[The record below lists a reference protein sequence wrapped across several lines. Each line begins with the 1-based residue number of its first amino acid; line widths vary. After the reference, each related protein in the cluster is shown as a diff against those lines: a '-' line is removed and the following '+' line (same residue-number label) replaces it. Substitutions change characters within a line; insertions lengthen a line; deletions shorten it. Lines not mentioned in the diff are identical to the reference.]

1 MNYAKNGR
9 NGDTKLMLTSKGD
22 VEHINSF
29 EQYVKD
35 NNIRGGEEWVKRHGS
50 RTINP
55 HDGLTENSW
64 VSNWLETG
72 EWDTGDDLDSLSNLW
87 DSTIGKDGLG
97 SFFRDSFSNSGYKD
111 IVEKGAE
118 SIQAQADAKFGE
130 GGYFDTMEDIADRTT
145 VASFNQMNKNIS
157 DAKSKVGLATS
168 GDLEAAEKYMFEN
181 VSMADMTQDK
191 KLTNEQ
197 LDLKMSLRNQLNRLF
212 TDYASLAEE
221 PYEGADDLYD
231 DFDEWTRRG

>member
-1 MNYAKNGR
+1 MNYSKNGR

-35 NNIRGGEEWVKRHGS
+35 NNIRGGENWVKRHGS

-55 HDGLTENSW
+55 KDGLTENSW
-64 VSNWLETG
+64 ISNLFRTG
-72 EWDTGDDLDSLSNLW
+72 KLDVGDDLDSLSNLW
-87 DSTIGKDGLG
+87 DSTIGKEGIG
-97 SFFRDSFSNSGYKD
+97 SFFRDTSSSGYED
-111 IVEKGAE
+111 IVEKGTE
-118 SIQAQADAKFGE
+118 SIKAQADAKFGE
-130 GGYFDTMEDIADRTT
+130 GGYFESMEKIADRTT
-145 VASFNQMNKNIS
+145 ESSFNQMNKNVS
-157 DAKSKVGLATS
+157 DAKSKVGFATS
-168 GDLEAAEKYMFEN
+168 GSLEEAEGFMYEN
-181 VSMADMTQDK
+181 VAMADITQDK

-221 PYEGADDLYD
+221 PYKGADDLYD